1 VKQTSDRTLEPTNH
15 PFKGRLSFFRL
26 LAVHHIQ
33 KLEVGD
39 DVFAIFNFKMER
51 RSFDRFGLVAV

>member
-1 VKQTSDRTLEPTNH
+1 TLEPTNH